1 MAKYKPDFIITVL
14 SESVEQYSSVTQ
26 APVTLGPF
34 GSINLRR
41 KCVPYLAG
49 STTALDMNLRI
60 DCIDPA
66 IPTTS
71 ILLPLLVDGGHI
83 YSPSIIYD
91 QNIIETLITPGSQ
104 LYKPTL
110 TPRYVQAMGTLTP
123 GGQIYNPTIQ
133 FDLFLSMGTLNPG
146 AQIYNPVI
154 TQENDQNISSLTI
167 NPGAFLYTPT
177 IDSNFIL
184 SLVSLNPGAYL
195 YSPGITADENINL
208 SLLVAGSQAY
218 IPSYTFDIPVT
229 MALISAGAQTYN
241 PSLLSCPTQY
251 TVGTGG
257 DYATIQAAVDKVE
270 ASDQPLVCS
279 YEILISGSTSYAE
292 NVIIT
297 NITTSVSNTL
307 TLKQWDTD
315 LSNPPIIDGGVAGG
329 QSEMCLWVKDVDNVI
344 VDGIKFTG
352 WGWTSAGG
360 PNLTSEPPGAAA
372 VYLGRYNIGD
382 GITNV
387 TLQNCTMSAEQG
399 GEYGVYAASGST
411 GNNTNLTVY
420 NCVLTGTDTY
430 VNSGA
435 YGLSFNS
442 TYNSTV
448 SASTIRGWNTHGVN
462 IVGDGLSG
470 GGITLR
476 QSEISKCYGVGLYI
490 DNQQQC
496 VIKNNLIYSCATAS
510 SANTIYLA
518 AEQGGT
524 TMYYNTI
531 VGTSSAEDLIRFDSV
546 TNSISSYFKNNIYRF
561 STSDPG
567 GTKAIYSFGN
577 APTAKFNSDYNLFSV
592 IQYSGSDIHYDNV
605 ASCDVCDGGG
615 QAYYPLLSTAPNDWQ
630 SAYSEDANSEE
641 DHGPNPAG
649 IFVDGANLDFYLTA
663 GSVAIGAAN
672 NIGITVDKDGTAR
685 PYDGTFDQ
693 GCYEYVSEATTNFY
707 TQIVSASNPNNS
719 SSMQVGSLYLDAR
732 TYTTI
737 GAMITDIN
745 GGVGGSN
752 AHIELRRFTDGTT
765 LMTATNISTAG
776 PTWRYA
782 TASSVVV
789 STADW
794 YDIYIS
800 ASGNPATSSIR
811 GIYYEY

>member
-1 MAKYKPDFIITVL
+1 MAKYKPDFTITVL
-14 SESVEQYSSVTQ
+14 SESLYQYNN
-26 APVTLGPF
+26 PVQTPLTLGPF
-34 GSINLRR
+34 GPINLRR

-49 STTALDMNLRI
+49 SLTALDRGMRSACFGGDIHTVPLIAGGARTFEATIKFDHIVNSELI
-60 DCIDPA
+60 APGGSLYDPFFSLS
-66 IPTTS
+66 IPQALQAPGGRLYDPLFSFS
-71 ILLPLLVDGGHI
+71 IP
-83 YSPSIIYD
+83 
-91 QNIIETLITPGSQ
+91 
-104 LYKPTL
+104 
-110 TPRYVQAMGTLTP
+110 QALQTP
-123 GGQIYNPTIQ
+123 GGQLYDPFFSLTTPLPLQAPGGQLYNPTFVYDTSI
-133 FDLFLSMGTLNPG
+133 DPELVAPG
-146 AQIYNPVI
+146 GGLYDPSFSLGIVLPLQTPGGQLYNPSWSFSVI
-154 TQENDQNISSLTI
+154 L
-167 NPGAFLYTPT
+167 PL
-177 IDSNFIL
+177 
-184 SLVSLNPGAYL
+184 
-195 YSPGITADENINL
+195 
-208 SLLVAGSQAY
+208 QA
-218 IPSYTFDIPVT
+218 PN
-229 MALISAGAQTYN
+229 AQTYN
-241 PSLLSCPTQY
+241 PSLFSCPVQY

-257 DYATIQAAVDKVE
+257 NYATIQAAVDKVE

-307 TLKQWDTD
+307 TLKQWDAD
-315 LSNPPIIDGGVAGG
+315 LANPPIIDGGVTGG
-329 QSEMCLWVKDVDNVI
+329 QSEMCLWIKDVDNVI

-372 VYLGRYNIGD
+372 VYLGRYNIDD

-448 SASTIRGWNTHGVN
+448 SASIIQGWNTQGVN
-462 IVGDGLSG
+462 IDGDGISG

-490 DNQQQC
+490 DNQRQC

-510 SANTIYLA
+510 NANTIYLIG
-518 AEQGGT
+518 ELGGT

-531 VGTSSAEDLIRFDSV
+531 IGTSSTEDLIRFDSV

-561 STSDPG
+561 STFDPG
-567 GTKAIYSFGN
+567 STKAIYSFGD

-592 IQYSGSDIHYDNV
+592 IEYSGSDIQYDNV

-615 QAYYPLLSTAPNDWQ
+615 QAYYPLLSEWQ

-649 IFVDGANLDFYLTA
+649 IFADGANLDFYLTA
-663 GSVAIGAAN
+663 GSVAIGAATDVS
-672 NIGITVDKDGTAR
+672 ITVDKDGTAR
-685 PYDGTFDQ
+685 PFEGTFDQ
-693 GCYEYVSEATTNFY
+693 GCYEYTGSDPYQGLSY
-707 TQIVSASNPNNS
+707 TQIVSASNPNNTTP
-719 SSMQVGSLYLDAR
+719 MHVGSLYLAAQ

-737 GAMITDIN
+737 GALFTDIE
-745 GGVGGSN
+745 GGVGGSDV
-752 AHIELRRFTDGTT
+752 HVEFRRFTGGASLLT
-765 LMTATNISTAG
+765 LTNDSTAG
-776 PTWRYA
+776 PTWIYV
-782 TASSVVV
+782 TSSNVVV
-789 STADW
+789 SDADW

-800 ASGNPATSSIR
+800 ASSNPATSSIK